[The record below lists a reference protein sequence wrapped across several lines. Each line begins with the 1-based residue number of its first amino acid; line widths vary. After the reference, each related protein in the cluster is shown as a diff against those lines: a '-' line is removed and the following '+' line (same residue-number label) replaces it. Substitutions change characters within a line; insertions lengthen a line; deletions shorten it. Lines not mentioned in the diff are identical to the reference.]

1 MSPSRLAWRTGSIV
15 AVVLL
20 FGPIALAQQP
30 KTKGAA
36 GKGVFTQG
44 VTAPSRVLSR
54 GDVEIVTFE
63 TEEDYDRLQER
74 YRSTQETQPEPGTMT
89 ALYLRSRT
97 DSSVQP
103 YAIRLPREFSRDRS
117 YPVVIQL
124 HGLNFMEVL
133 SGSRVRYQG
142 MGGPVWIEGDLKVI
156 YVQCFGR
163 PSTFYR
169 GMGEEDVL
177 EVLDEVKRRFPVDAD
192 RVYVMGHSMGGSG
205 SYTIGLHYPDLF
217 GGIMPID
224 AAMGSMLA
232 GGGAGGAGQN
242 RPAPPSWMEPQIA
255 IHTPAKLYPNARN
268 VDVFF
273 KNAGAG
279 IQRRSTEFTDGIVAE
294 GGFSTAESFPG
305 MPHNFGDSY
314 AYAHFVT
321 ELIQH
326 PIKRRP
332 AEVKLYT
339 NTLRYNR
346 AYWVTVDRLTRH
358 NADASVVATCDES
371 SGIRIKTQNIDA
383 LTLRLDDAPAPKG
396 AALLV
401 DDTTVVPSSSGGVL
415 SLSKQGGTW
424 KAGPWTSPDLTKRHG
439 LQGPIDDAFN
449 SRFLAVYGD
458 GDRDLAIAELDALRN
473 PPTVLDIHGDFPMKP
488 AAQVTAQDVESS
500 NLILFGTPQSNAVL
514 RRIAGALPP
523 DLLKPGDDG
532 AQAVFVYPNPES
544 PSRYVVVWP
553 AKVLSTAGD
562 RLRSSW
568 IMPIGLLPDYLKV
581 KDGQI
586 IAGGHFDSDW
596 KLGAE

>member
-1 MSPSRLAWRTGSIV
+1 MSHPNVARHAGAFLAILLLAAPV
-15 AVVLL
+15 AL
-20 FGPIALAQQP
+20 GQQP
-30 KTKGAA
+30 KSKEAA
-36 GKGVFTQG
+36 GKGVRAQG

-54 GDVEIVTFE
+54 GDLEIVTFE
-63 TEEDYDRLQER
+63 TEADHDRLEEL
-74 YRSTQETQPEPGTMT
+74 YRQGRETQPEPGTMT
-89 ALYLRSRT
+89 PRYLRSRT
-97 DSSVQP
+97 DNSVQP
-103 YAIRLPREFSRDRS
+103 YAIRLPREFSREKT

-142 MGGPVWIEGDLKVI
+142 MGGPVWIEPDLRVI

-177 EVLDEVKRRFPVDAD
+177 EVLDDVKSSFPVDAD

-205 SYTIGLHYPDLF
+205 SYTVGLHYPDLF

-232 GGGAGGAGQN
+232 GGPASQN
-242 RPAPPSWMEPQIA
+242 RPAPPAWMEPQFA
-255 IHTPAKLYPNARN
+255 IHAPARLYPNARN

-294 GGFSTAESFPG
+294 GGFSTAESFPN
-305 MPHNFGDSY
+305 MPHNFGDQY

-332 AEVKLYT
+332 PEVKFYT

-346 AYWVTVDRLTRH
+346 AYWVTIDRLTKH
-358 NADASVVATCDES
+358 NADARVEAVCDES

-383 LTLRLDDAPAPKG
+383 LTLRLDDAPVPRG
-396 AALLV
+396 AVIAI
-401 DDTTVVPSSSGGVL
+401 DQTTVVPSSSGGML
-415 SLSKQGGTW
+415 ALTKQGGAW
-424 KAGPWTSPDLTKRHG
+424 KAGAWNGPSLTKRHG
-439 LQGPIDDAFN
+439 VQGPIDDAFN
-449 SRFLAVYGD
+449 SRFLAVYGE
-458 GDRDLAIAELDALRN
+458 GDRDLAVAELDAVRN

-488 AAQVTAQDVESS
+488 AARVTAQDVESS
-500 NLILFGTPQSNAVL
+500 NLILFGTPESNAVL
-514 RRIAGALPP
+514 RRIAASLPSALM
-523 DLLKPGDDG
+523 KKGDDG
-532 AQAVFVYPNPES
+532 ARAVFIYPNPEN

-553 AKVLSTAGD
+553 ARVLSTGGES
-562 RLRSSW
+562 LRSSW
-568 IMPIGLLPDYLKV
+568 IMPICVLPDYLWV
-581 KDGQI
+581 KEGQI
-586 IAGGHFDSDW
+586 TSGGHFDSDW
-596 KLGAE
+596 KLTAD